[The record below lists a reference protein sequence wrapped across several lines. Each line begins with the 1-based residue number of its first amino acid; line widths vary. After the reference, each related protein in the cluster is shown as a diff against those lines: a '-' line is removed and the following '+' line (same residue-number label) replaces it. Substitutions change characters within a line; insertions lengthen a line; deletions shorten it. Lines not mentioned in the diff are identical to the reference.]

1 MLPLFFEA
9 SFRMRAPDDKFPPT
23 ASRLLEA
30 AEAFGTPTYVYDEAV
45 VRARVARLREHLK
58 GLPLRLLYAMKANAN
73 PALLKIIREEGL
85 GVDVVSPGEMELAL
99 RIGFLPER
107 ILFSANNMTDDE
119 MHEAHGQGVMLN
131 IGELSRLAR
140 FGEAYP
146 GAEVCVRLN
155 PAVGGGHH
163 AHVVTGGERS
173 KFGIPVAD
181 LGRVRALLRK
191 HDLRL
196 AGLHQH
202 IGSGIMSTS
211 LIWRAVRVL
220 LEAARSFDELSFINL
235 GGGFGVPYRPG
246 ERPLDL
252 ENFHRAIVEPL
263 KAFRAAHPSPDL
275 TFLFEPGRYFVAEAG
290 ALLTRVN
297 TLKAA
302 NGRLFAGT
310 DSGMNHLIRPAIY
323 DAYHHVVNLS
333 NPDGPLRTYDVVG
346 NICESGD
353 YFARDREIAEIRE
366 GDVLAVL
373 DVGAY
378 GLSMASLYNL
388 RPLPAE
394 ALLPAAPGAAPRL
407 LRPRRSPRALIDA
420 FLAEHTGRARA
431 TV

>member
-1 MLPLFFEA
+1 
-9 SFRMRAPDDKFPPT
+9 MRPRDDKYPP
-23 ASRLLEA
+23 AAARLIEA

-45 VRARVARLREHLK
+45 VRDRIARLREHLED
-58 GLPLRLLYAMKANAN
+58 LPLRLLYAMKANAS
-73 PALLKIIREEGL
+73 PVVLDIIREEGL
-85 GVDVVSPGEMELAL
+85 GVDVVSPGETELAL
-99 RIGFLPER
+99 RIGFPPES
-107 ILFSANNMTDDE
+107 ILFSANNMTDEE
-119 MHEAHGQGVMLN
+119 MRWAHEKGVMLN
-131 IGELSRLAR
+131 VGELSRLER
-140 FGEAYP
+140 FGEAFP

-155 PAVGGGHH
+155 PSVGGGHH
-163 AHVVTGGERS
+163 AHVVTGGGRS
-173 KFGIPVAD
+173 KFGIPMAD
-181 LGRVRALLRK
+181 LDRVRAILHRY
-191 HDLRL
+191 DLRP

-202 IGSGIMSTS
+202 IGSGIMSAE
-211 LIWRAVRVL
+211 LIWEAVRVL
-220 LEAARSFDELSFINL
+220 LEAARSFEALSFINL
-235 GGGFGVPYRPG
+235 GGGLGVPYRPG
-246 ERPLDL
+246 EKPLDL
-252 ENFHRAIVEPL
+252 ENFHRVIVEPL

-275 TFLFEPGRYFVAEAG
+275 TFMFEPGRYLVAEAG
-290 ALLTRVN
+290 VLLTRVN

-394 ALLPAAPGAAPRL
+394 ALLPAAPGARPRL

-420 FLAEHTGRARA
+420 FLAERTGSLREAR
-431 TV
+431 